1 MKHVLDGYKVLDLTQ
16 FLAGPAATRV
26 MVEAGAE
33 VIKIEWPGGD
43 PSRKFPYL
51 GKDGRS
57 AYYVQQN
64 RGKRSV
70 AVDLKAPEG
79 IAIVKE
85 LAAQSDVLIE
95 NFAPGVMDRLG
106 LGYEAIKAVNPKIVM
121 CAISAFGQS
130 GPLAHLPGFDNIGQ
144 AYSGIT
150 SMIGDPD
157 KPPAFPMAAIGDVS
171 TGVHAACAI
180 AFALLYRERTGKG
193 QYLDISLLDS
203 YFHYHEVNV
212 QAWSCSKGEIQPTR
226 SGSHHYAVA
235 PGGIFK
241 SKDAY
246 LFLLPILHMWPK
258 LCEIMGR
265 PELAEDPRY
274 IDNASR
280 AKNQK
285 ELIVIIEAWLQAQ
298 ESDEAAIRILGE
310 GHIPVAPILSVE
322 QACQHPHLI
331 ERETVRTIYDR
342 TLGNFQ
348 APGMPLRFS
357 EFPAHLDLEAP
368 YLGEH
373 NAEVLGDCLGYSGAR
388 IADLVKRGVLHSE
401 PIPAQAAARA

>member
-33 VIKIEWPGGD
+33 VIKVEWPGGD
-43 PSRKFPYL
+43 PSRKFPFL

-64 RGKRSV
+64 RGKRSI
-70 AVDLKAPEG
+70 AVDLKTPDG

-106 LGYEAIKAVNPKIVM
+106 LGYDAIKAVNPKIVM
-121 CAISAFGQS
+121 CAISAFGQT

-180 AFALLYRERTGKG
+180 AFALLYREKTGKG

-241 SKDAY
+241 SKDSS

-274 IDNASR
+274 IDNGMR

-285 ELIVIIEAWLQAQ
+285 DLIAIIEAWLQAQ
-298 ESDEAAIRILGE
+298 ESDEAAIRILEE

-322 QACQHPHLI
+322 QACRHPHLI

-373 NAEVLGDCLGYSGAR
+373 NAQVLGDCLGYSGAR
-388 IADLVKRGVLHSE
+388 IDDLVKRGVLHSE
-401 PIPAQAAARA
+401 PIPAQPAARA

>member
-1 MKHVLDGYKVLDLTQ
+1 MKNVLDGYRVLDLTQ
-16 FLAGPAATRV
+16 FLAGPAATRILA
-26 MVEAGAE
+26 EAGAE
-33 VIKIEWPGGD
+33 VIKVEWPGGD
-43 PSRKFPYL
+43 PSRKFPFL
-51 GKDGRS
+51 GEDGRS

-64 RGKRSV
+64 RGKRSIG
-70 AVDLKAPEG
+70 VDLKSPEG

-85 LAAQSDVLIE
+85 LARGCDVLIE
-95 NFAPGVMDRLG
+95 NFAPGVMARLG
-106 LGYEAIKAVNPKIVM
+106 LGYDAIKTINPEIIM
-121 CAISAFGQS
+121 CSVSAFGQS

-150 SMIGDPD
+150 SMIGNPEE
-157 KPPAFPMAAIGDVS
+157 PPAFPMAAIGDVS

-180 AFALLYRERTGKG
+180 GFALLYREKTGKG

-235 PGGIFK
+235 PAGIFK

-246 LFLLPILHMWPK
+246 LFLLPLLHLWPK
-258 LCEIMGR
+258 FCRLIGR

-274 IDNASR
+274 VDNASR
-280 AKNQK
+280 TRNQK
-285 ELIVIIEAWLQAQ
+285 ELIAIIEEWLQAQ
-298 ESDEAAIRILGE
+298 ESDEAAIRILEE
-310 GHIPVAPILSVE
+310 GHIPVAPILTVE
-322 QACQHPHLI
+322 QACRHPHLI

-342 TLGNFQ
+342 SLGSFQ
-348 APGMPLRFS
+348 APGNPLRFS
-357 EFPAHLDLEAP
+357 EFPGHLDLEAP

-373 NAEVLGDCLGYSGAR
+373 NAEVLAEFGYDAQR
-388 IADLVKRGVLHSE
+388 IGKLVQSGVLHAE
-401 PIPAQAAARA
+401 PIPERPAPRVA

>member
-33 VIKIEWPGGD
+33 VIKVEWPGGD
-43 PSRKFPYL
+43 PSRKFPFL

-95 NFAPGVMDRLG
+95 NFAPGEMDRLG
-106 LGYEAIKAVNPKIVM
+106 LGYDAIKAVNPKIVM
-121 CAISAFGQS
+121 CSISAFGQT

-212 QAWSCSKGEIQPTR
+212 QAWSCSKGEIKPTR

-298 ESDEAAIRILGE
+298 ESDEAAIRILEE

-322 QACQHPHLI
+322 QACRHPHMI

-342 TLGNFQ
+342 SLGSFQ
-348 APGMPLRFS
+348 APGNPLRFS

-388 IADLVKRGVLHSE
+388 ITDLVKRGVLHSE
-401 PIPAQAAARA
+401 PIPAQAAART

>member
-33 VIKIEWPGGD
+33 VIKVEWPGGD
-43 PSRKFPYL
+43 PSRKFPFL

-64 RGKRSV
+64 RGKRSI
-70 AVDLKAPEG
+70 AVDLKTPEG

-106 LGYEAIKAVNPKIVM
+106 LGYDAIKVVNPKIVM
-121 CAISAFGQS
+121 CSISAFGQT

-212 QAWSCSKGEIQPTR
+212 QAWSCSKGEIKPTR

-285 ELIVIIEAWLQAQ
+285 DLIVIIEAWLQAQ

-322 QACQHPHLI
+322 QACQHPHMI

-342 TLGNFQ
+342 SLGNFQ
-348 APGMPLRFS
+348 APGNPLRFS

-388 IADLVKRGVLHSE
+388 ITDLVKRGVLHSE
-401 PIPAQAAARA
+401 PLPVQAAARA